1 MSESAQTTVEKEQ
14 AESPLL
20 FQREGVPSLKN
31 LLPCSLQHVLACFA
45 GAIAPAMM
53 IASTCNF
60 TEAQE
65 TAIIQVALILTALDT
80 LLQQFPLFGRI
91 GSNLPILT
99 GVSFAFLP
107 AFQAIGFE
115 FGFGTLLG
123 AELVGGVVAILFG
136 VFFKNVRK
144 LFPPLVTGTVIFT
157 IGVSLYPTA
166 IKYMAGGVG
175 SPIFGSFQSW
185 FVGLV
190 TFAIVFGLSNF
201 GKGVIKLG
209 AIFFG
214 MIAGCLISIPLG
226 MVDPSGVANAAWF
239 ALPQFMPFKIEFNG
253 AACLT
258 IAVVYIMANVQLIG
272 DLSAA
277 ALGSMDRLPE

>member
-20 FQREGVPSLKN
+20 FQREGVPALKD

-53 IASTCNF
+53 IASTCHF

-65 TAIIQVALILTALDT
+65 TGIIQVALILTALDT
-80 LLQQFPLFGRI
+80 FLQQFPLFGRI

-136 VFFKNVRK
+136 VFFKNVTSSSRRW
-144 LFPPLVTGTVIFT
+144 
-157 IGVSLYPTA
+157 
-166 IKYMAGGVG
+166 
-175 SPIFGSFQSW
+175 SP
-185 FVGLV
+185 V
-190 TFAIVFGLSNF
+190 
-201 GKGVIKLG
+201 
-209 AIFFG
+209 
-214 MIAGCLISIPLG
+214 
-226 MVDPSGVANAAWF
+226 PSSSPSASRSTRRPSSTWPAAW
-239 ALPQFMPFKIEFNG
+239 APRS
-253 AACLT
+253 
-258 IAVVYIMANVQLIG
+258 
-272 DLSAA
+272 SAPSRA
-277 ALGSMDRLPE
+277 GSSAW

>member
-20 FQREGVPSLKN
+20 FQREGVPALKD

-53 IASTCNF
+53 IASTCHF

-80 LLQQFPLFGRI
+80 FLQQFPLFGRI

-136 VFFKNVRK
+136 VFFTNSV
-144 LFPPLVTGTVIFT
+144 
-157 IGVSLYPTA
+157 
-166 IKYMAGGVG
+166 
-175 SPIFGSFQSW
+175 
-185 FVGLV
+185 
-190 TFAIVFGLSNF
+190 
-201 GKGVIKLG
+201 
-209 AIFFG
+209 
-214 MIAGCLISIPLG
+214 
-226 MVDPSGVANAAWF
+226 
-239 ALPQFMPFKIEFNG
+239 
-253 AACLT
+253 
-258 IAVVYIMANVQLIG
+258 
-272 DLSAA
+272 
-277 ALGSMDRLPE
+277 

>member
-99 GVSFAFLP
+99 GV
-107 AFQAIGFE
+107 
-115 FGFGTLLG
+115 
-123 AELVGGVVAILFG
+123 
-136 VFFKNVRK
+136 
-144 LFPPLVTGTVIFT
+144 
-157 IGVSLYPTA
+157 
-166 IKYMAGGVG
+166 
-175 SPIFGSFQSW
+175 
-185 FVGLV
+185 
-190 TFAIVFGLSNF
+190 
-201 GKGVIKLG
+201 
-209 AIFFG
+209 
-214 MIAGCLISIPLG
+214 
-226 MVDPSGVANAAWF
+226 
-239 ALPQFMPFKIEFNG
+239 
-253 AACLT
+253 
-258 IAVVYIMANVQLIG
+258 
-272 DLSAA
+272 
-277 ALGSMDRLPE
+277 